1 MVDIKFLSSILL
13 LVLGLGALGGGFYAN
28 IYIGDQL
35 EQGIRDNLVIDG
47 PSDPDYQDWLTS
59 EDAGDAPL
67 FKSYY
72 FWNLT
77 NPDEYMAGSKPQFEE
92 LGPYV
97 YRQYDRKLNVTF
109 ENGEV
114 TYRTFTYYI
123 FMSNMSS
130 GDVGD
135 KIVNINPQY
144 LGVIE
149 SAGSEYNLMVSFV
162 GPTITQVVDGLTT
175 DFANGVQ
182 VQGAVTAL
190 NETYNGLT
198 TDFAAQVLVQG
209 TATVLQEVKA
219 GVIEQLHHV
228 VNASTAANLIDA
240 SYSALEGSTNSTY
253 ALEQFFNSTTFST
266 DTGSFIQGV
275 SEFAGTGLG
284 FTATAADRLL
294 NTGVAALNLTGWISD
309 LDQGLG
315 VLGFLQAYQ
324 KAANTSDTSLD
335 LATLGALYDA
345 TDQQLGAA
353 AIYLQNHLIA
363 DKVQTF
369 YVGTFGKTTREGAED
384 LFYDQWAS
392 GDKLPNPIDLDGDGN
407 ADGVEAGVPVDTDIS
422 TDEAKAIFNE
432 SIALA
437 ITNETGIFA
446 WFEAMQGNAT
456 LDALIGATFGIN
468 ATQRGMVYS
477 WLNSFKNGFAQTSIL
492 DELGLPYIE
501 LAGIVQWGDSSIT
514 EGRSIFDID
523 PTAAPNYP
531 EFWAWSKHIAGT
543 GMTFNFTMSQAL
555 LNGTDHLRNAT
566 RMGQFLALV
575 ADGNFST
582 IKDVWGLNTTE
593 AGALVG
599 YIQYLISDFVMP
611 TFASLGISSLED
623 IGYAQWGSNA
633 FGAGSTFVLDPTL
646 GFYPELWAYASEVAG
661 SPYSFNLTKAKA
673 VLTGQYAFTDSTNV
687 GMFLQLAAAGD
698 LATINALWGLN
709 ATDANVLA
717 GYINYLIDNPINA
730 VISPVLAAGGGLV
743 TTRTVDQWLWNHQ
756 DPLLLFLQANGIDVD
771 PSANLFTNHTDV
783 NEALDE
789 KTSTIKTGANNL
801 EEIAQ
806 YVKWQENTTVTV
818 WQSDEPVRGTGG
830 TQFAPGVTTSE
841 TLVVWVS
848 ELLRAVDFVFAKETQ
863 VEGID
868 LLRFELSDDTLKSSS
883 QLAANAKYYQGIA
896 GLANMTAAQGIPLFL
911 SKPHFLDADSS
922 LGTGMGISTADPEKH
937 DTFLDVEPITGAVMN
952 AKKRL
957 QINLQVQASDYFSK
971 DIMDEILPLVWVE
984 EGGSIQPD
992 QAQAFKDAVYGAQ
1005 DLQRT
1010 LTLGGPTLGIV
1021 FIATAVVLI
1030 GRRKL

>member
-35 EQGIRDNLVIDG
+35 DQGIRDNLVIDG
-47 PSDPDYQDWLTS
+47 PSDLDYQDWLTS
-59 EDAGDAPL
+59 EDADDAPL

-77 NPDEYMAGSKPQFEE
+77 NPDEYMTGATPQFEE

-97 YRQYDRKLNVTF
+97 YRQFDRKLNVTF

-114 TYRTFTYYI
+114 TYRTFTYYV
-123 FMSNMSS
+123 FMANMSS

-144 LGVIE
+144 LGVIGN
-149 SAGSEYNLMVSFV
+149 AGSEYNLMVSFV
-162 GPTITQVVDGLTT
+162 GPTMTQVVDGLTT

-182 VQGAVTAL
+182 VQGAATAL
-190 NETYNGLT
+190 NETYNGLI

-228 VNASTAANLIDA
+228 VNGSTAANLIDA
-240 SYSALEGSTNSTY
+240 SYSALESSTNSTY

-275 SEFAGTGLG
+275 SEFTGASLA
-284 FTATAADRLL
+284 FTPTATDRLL
-294 NTGVAALNLTGWISD
+294 NTGVAALNVTGWISD

-324 KAANTSDTSLD
+324 AAANTSDTSLD
-335 LATLGALYDA
+335 MTTLETLYNATAN
-345 TDQQLGAA
+345 QLGAA
-353 AIYLQNHLIA
+353 AAYLQNHLIA

-369 YVGTFGKTTREGAED
+369 YVGTYSKTTREGAED

-392 GDKLPNPIDLDGDGN
+392 GDKLPTPIDLDGDGN
-407 ADGVEAGVPVDTDIS
+407 ADGVEAGIPVDTDIS
-422 TDEAKAIFNE
+422 TNEAEAIFNE
-432 SIALA
+432 SISLA

-446 WFEAMQGNAT
+446 WFEAMLGNAT
-456 LDALIGATFGIN
+456 LDSLIGSTFGIN
-468 ATQRGMVYS
+468 ATQRGMVYA
-477 WLNSFKNGFAQTSIL
+477 WLNSFKDGFAQASIL

-514 EGRSIFDID
+514 EGLSVFDID

-543 GMTFNFTMSQAL
+543 DMTFNFTMSQKL

-566 RMGQFLALV
+566 RLGQFLTLV
-575 ADGNFST
+575 AGGNFST
-582 IKDVWGLNTTE
+582 INSIWGLSATE
-593 AGALVG
+593 AGALAG
-599 YIQYLISDFVMP
+599 YLQYLISDFVMP
-611 TFASLGISSLED
+611 TFAPLGVSSLED
-623 IGYAQWGSNA
+623 IGYAQWGSDA

-646 GFYPELWAYASEVAG
+646 GFYPELWAYASEIAG
-661 SPYSFNLTKAKA
+661 SPYSFNLTKSKA

-709 ATDANVLA
+709 ATDVSILA
-717 GYINYLIDNPINA
+717 GYVNYLIDNPINA
-730 VISPVLAAGGGLV
+730 VISPVLQAGGGLV
-743 TTRTVDQWLWNHQ
+743 TTRTVDQWLWHHQ
-756 DPLLLFLQANGIDVD
+756 DPLLLFLQANGVDVD
-771 PSANLFTNHTDV
+771 ADSNLFTNHTDV
-783 NEALDE
+783 SDALQS
-789 KTSTIKTGANNL
+789 KTSTFKTGANDL
-801 EEIAQ
+801 EEIGQ
-806 YVKWQENTTVTV
+806 YVEWQENTTVTV
-818 WQSDEPVRGTGG
+818 WASPETVRGTGG
-830 TQFAPGVTTSE
+830 TQFAPGVTPSE

-848 ELLRAVDFVFAKETQ
+848 ELLRAVDFVFTKETQ

-911 SKPHFLDADSS
+911 SKPHFLDADST
-922 LGTGMGISTADPEKH
+922 LGNNMGISAADPEKH

-957 QINLQVQASDYFSK
+957 QINLQVYASNYFSK
-971 DIMDEILPLVWVE
+971 DIIDEMLPLVWIE
-984 EGGSIQPD
+984 EGGAIQPD

-1005 DLQRT
+1005 NLQKS
-1010 LTLGGPTLGIV
+1010 LTLGGPGLGIV
-1021 FIATAVVLI
+1021 FIAIAVVLI
-1030 GRRKL
+1030 SRRN